1 MDIIEY
7 IELVFTDYTL
17 RTITLG
23 TAILGAV
30 CGMLGSFAVL
40 RKQSL
45 LGDAISHAALPGIAI
60 AFLITGAKD
69 TNTLLIGA
77 LISGLIGTFWIR
89 SIVTKTHLKS
99 DTALGLILSL
109 FFGFGM
115 LLLTFIQKQP
125 NANQAGLDKYLFGQ
139 AATLIESDVWMMAI
153 VTGICL
159 IVMLVF
165 WKEFKILL
173 FDADYTKTLGFNT
186 KFIDILIT
194 SFIVLAIV
202 LGLQTVG
209 VVLMSAMLLAP
220 AAAARQWTNSLSV
233 MVFLAAVFGAFS
245 GVFGTAISASQNNLS
260 TGPVIVLV
268 ASVFVIFSFVFSPS
282 RGLLFKQIRFIKNRR
297 DLELHKT
304 LAFMYNIAETH
315 ENISHPHTTKILNNF
330 QGYTKNTLQ
339 KLVDKGYVQLQG
351 NMWNL
356 TQQGFK
362 AASNLYS
369 QQNETDE

>member
-1 MDIIEY
+1 MGLQEY
-7 IELVFTDYTL
+7 LSLVFSDYTL

-23 TAILGAV
+23 TAILGAAT
-30 CGMLGSFAVL
+30 GMLGSFAVL

-60 AFLITGAKD
+60 AFLLTGAKD
-69 TNTLLIGA
+69 SNTLLLGA
-77 LISGLIGTFWIR
+77 LVSGLIGTFWIR
-89 SIVTKTHLKS
+89 GIITKTHLKS

-139 AATLIESDVWMMAI
+139 AATLVESDVWLMAI
-153 VTGICL
+153 VTVLCL
-159 IVMLVF
+159 TVLLLF

-173 FDADYTKTLGFNT
+173 FDSEYTKTLGFNT

-220 AAAARQWTNSLSV
+220 AAAARQWTNSLSK
-233 MVFLAAVFGAFS
+233 MVLLAALFGAFS
-245 GVFGTAISASQNNLS
+245 GIVGTGISATQNNLS

-268 ASVFVIFSFVFSPS
+268 AAVFVVFSFIFSPN

-304 LAFMYNIAETH
+304 LAFMHQIAETH
-315 ENISHPHTTKILNNF
+315 EDISHPHAIMILNNF
-330 QGYTKNTLQ
+330 QGFTKGTLQ
-339 KLVDKGYVQLQG
+339 KLVEKDYVSLQG
-351 NMWNL
+351 NMWSM
-356 TQQGFK
+356 TKKGFET
-362 AASNLYS
+362 AANLYN
-369 QQNETDE
+369 QQANNE